1 MMGKKKQAMKRG
13 GMAKKKAVK
22 KRGGGMLKKRGGGM
36 AEKMMGGGM
45 VSPRKKMAMGM
56 MGGGM
61 MAKKKMAKGGR
72 VKPATGRDA
81 AAKKASG
88 RNPRIAKM
96 IGKFKEGK
104 GNPAGKDMSMKG
116 KLLGVMKK
124 FRKPKGTK
132 GALRPGLKK

>member
-1 MMGKKKQAMKRG
+1 
-13 GMAKKKAVK
+13 
-22 KRGGGMLKKRGGGM
+22 M

-96 IGKFKEGK
+96 IGKFQEGK
-104 GNPAGKDMSMKG
+104 GNPAGKDLSIKG
-116 KLLGVMKK
+116 KLTALMRRRLLGGKK
-124 FRKPKGTK
+124 
-132 GALRPGLKK
+132 

>member
-1 MMGKKKQAMKRG
+1 MGKKKQAMKRG

-61 MAKKKMAKGGR
+61 AGKKKQAMKKGGVPTAPRRKQPPGMSDKAKSFFAKARMARTMKPTGRINRDDIKRAGKLINKRAKG
-72 VKPATGRDA
+72 K
-81 AAKKASG
+81 
-88 RNPRIAKM
+88 
-96 IGKFKEGK
+96 
-104 GNPAGKDMSMKG
+104 
-116 KLLGVMKK
+116 
-124 FRKPKGTK
+124 
-132 GALRPGLKK
+132 